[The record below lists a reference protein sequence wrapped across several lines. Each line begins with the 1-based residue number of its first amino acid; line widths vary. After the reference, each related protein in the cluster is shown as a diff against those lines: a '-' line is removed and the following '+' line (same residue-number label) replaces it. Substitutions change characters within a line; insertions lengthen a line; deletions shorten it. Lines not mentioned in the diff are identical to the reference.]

1 MEGTLSLD
9 SPDVDPSSQTPKH
22 VFLAGNAGQGWA
34 EQHVAEYVVIAGAML
49 GTPKVLAGL
58 ISGEIRDTAEMQGLQ
73 DYLTSTVVPHSS
85 RTALWR
91 SWGSLLS
98 LMPFGDERIWGNA
111 TYAPDLPDSAGVT
124 IMMEARASA
133 AEAVGYE
140 QSTPT
145 QPLVHAGNLT
155 LEQTLKF
162 LFSPDIGGADLQAKL
177 AEHSFGADPEGQL
190 LHAHDLEPRHW
201 ANPLEARLPNAPS
214 LRIYAL
220 YGIGIGTER
229 AYFYTP
235 TRSEEEGDVPVP
247 VTKTARTS
255 QQEEQT
261 IEWGE
266 YAEAMRPKVLIDKT
280 VHREPGASGTMVKSG
295 VLTTDGDG
303 TVPLI
308 SLGYMCVKGWKEK
321 RFNPAGESLPPS
333 RVDARLAWQN
343 VPCVCVKLGVR

>member
-1 MEGTLSLD
+1 M
-9 SPDVDPSSQTPKH
+9 
-22 VFLAGNAGQGWA
+22 
-34 EQHVAEYVVIAGAML
+34 AEYVVIAGAML

-58 ISGEIRDTAEMQGLQ
+58 ISGEIRDTAEMKGLQ
-73 DYLTSTVVPHSS
+73 EYLTSTVVPHSS

-111 TYAPDLPDSAGVT
+111 TYAPDLPDSTGVT

-133 AEAVGYE
+133 MEAVGYE

-145 QPLVHAGNLT
+145 RPLVHAGNLT
-155 LEQTLKF
+155 LDQTLQF
-162 LFSPDIGGADLQAKL
+162 LFSSSIGGADLQAKL
-177 AEHSFGADPEGQL
+177 AEHSFGADPEGRL

-214 LRIYAL
+214 LRIYSL
-220 YGIGIGTER
+220 YGIGKNTER

-235 TRSEEEGDVPVP
+235 TRGEEESDVPVP
-247 VTKTARTS
+247 VTARTTP
-255 QQEEQT
+255 QEEET
-261 IEWGE
+261 LK
-266 YAEAMRPKVLIDKT
+266 YAEAMKPKVLIDKT
-280 VHREPGASGTMVKSG
+280 VHREPGAAGTTVKSG

-321 RFNPAGESLPPS
+321 RFNPAGACYSRY
-333 RVDARLAWQN
+333 RVDARLAWQTFRG
-343 VPCVCVKLGVR
+343 CAKLGVC

>member
-1 MEGTLSLD
+1 MLTIFYFLRA
-9 SPDVDPSSQTPKH
+9 KY
-22 VFLAGNAGQGWA
+22 VFHFAGNAGPGWA

-73 DYLTSTVVPHSS
+73 QYLTSTVVPHSS

-98 LMPFGDERIWGNA
+98 LIPFGDERIWGNA

-124 IMMEARASA
+124 IMMEAPASA
-133 AEAVGYE
+133 IEAVGYE

-145 QPLVHAGNLT
+145 RPLVHAGNLT
-155 LEQTLKF
+155 LEQTMKF
-162 LFSPDIGGADLQAKL
+162 LFSESIGGVDLQAKL
-177 AEHSFGADPEGQL
+177 AEHSFGADPEGRL

-214 LRIYAL
+214 LRIYSL
-220 YGIGIGTER
+220 YGIGIPTER

-235 TRSEEEGDVPVP
+235 TRGEESDVPVP

-255 QQEEQT
+255 PQEEET
-261 IEWGE
+261 LKWGD
-266 YAEAMRPKVLIDKT
+266 YAEAMKPKVLIDKT
-280 VHREPGASGTMVKSG
+280 VHREPGAAGTTVKSG

-321 RFNPAGESLPPS
+321 RFNPAGASLP
-333 RVDARLAWQN
+333 RYTVDACMLWQN
-343 VPCVCVKLGVR
+343 VRWVCAKLGVY